1 MGEGVV
7 TEDSDTLVA
16 IGFKS
21 GFLRI
26 LDLNQMKIVHETL
39 LFQSPVM
46 DIEFSLDN
54 KLMAVFFKCGK
65 IVIINKDRP
74 G

>member
-1 MGEGVV
+1 M
-7 TEDSDTLVA
+7 DSKHTDTLVA

-26 LDLNQMKIVHETL
+26 LDLDQMKIVHETL

-46 DIEFSLDN
+46 DI
-54 KLMAVFFKCGK
+54 
-65 IVIINKDRP
+65 
-74 G
+74 

>member
-1 MGEGVV
+1 MGEGVT

-39 LFQSPVM
+39 LF
-46 DIEFSLDN
+46 
-54 KLMAVFFKCGK
+54 
-65 IVIINKDRP
+65 
-74 G
+74 

>member
-1 MGEGVV
+1 MGEGVT
-7 TEDSDTLVA
+7 TEDSDTLVD

-39 LFQSPVM
+39 LF
-46 DIEFSLDN
+46 
-54 KLMAVFFKCGK
+54 
-65 IVIINKDRP
+65 
-74 G
+74 